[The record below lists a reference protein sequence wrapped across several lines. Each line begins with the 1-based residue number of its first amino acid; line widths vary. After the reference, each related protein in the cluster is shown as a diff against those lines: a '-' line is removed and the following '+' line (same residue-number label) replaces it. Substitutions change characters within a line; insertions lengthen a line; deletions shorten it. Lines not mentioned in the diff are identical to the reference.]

1 MSGYELNET
10 LEHLRHELAS
20 TSAKAKDITGRL
32 NILRREAESLKIHTF
47 QYYIEEQRKS
57 IACDRGMTV
66 LIHDKKKIHD
76 SLLWAAGSFVIGG
89 LVTKDKFTALSAGM
103 SGFDGMVQGFGE
115 GKWCILLG
123 KKISI
128 VPEESIRTQVTRLP
142 LLSFNEMMAE
152 LKKRALSGGKLGSL
166 DDVISKLTKKPRL
179 SQQ

>member
-32 NILRREAESLKIHTF
+32 NILRREAESLKIHAF
-47 QYYIEEQRKS
+47 QYYVEEQRKS
-57 IACDRGMTV
+57 IARDRGIIS
-66 LIHDKKKIHD
+66 LINDKKKVRN
-76 SLLWAAGSFVIGG
+76 SLLMAAGGFVIGG

-103 SGFDGMVQGFGE
+103 SGFDGMIQGFGE

-128 VPEESIRTQVTRLP
+128 VPEESIPTQVTRLP
-142 LLSFNEMMAE
+142 LLSFDEMME
-152 LKKRALSGGKLGSL
+152 EFKKRALDGGRMGNL
-166 DDVISKLTKKPRL
+166 DDVISRL
-179 SQQ
+179 ARKT